1 MTGNKRTREN
11 FSLIKETFVIGFKHW
26 RWIDVIIKPSLVA
39 RMKSQRIKRAVIES
53 RMNVIW
59 YARKSRN
66 KMDCSYYDKDSL
78 FKVHAKSERA
88 VRSYP
93 DPPFIVNSPHAVAN
107 DSFSFLSFSY
117 DWTWARPVVIKAA
130 TRSSAIKVFSTFATW
145 ASLQPTMLKTNGT
158 HWLQL

>member
-26 RWIDVIIKPSLVA
+26 RWIDVIIKPSLLQGWRVKGSKELF
-39 RMKSQRIKRAVIES
+39 MDI
-53 RMNVIW
+53 IW
-59 YARKSRN
+59 YTRKSRN

-78 FKVHAKSERA
+78 LKFMQSERA

-107 DSFSFLSFSY
+107 DSFSFLSFLY

-130 TRSSAIKVFSTFATW
+130 TRSSAIQVFSTFATW